1 MSACYILL
9 AGMLELRRA
18 ATCVTFLHLNL
29 NKDSVLLH
37 YIGHTLV
44 LVMQSLT

>member
-9 AGMLELRRA
+9 AGMLELRRV